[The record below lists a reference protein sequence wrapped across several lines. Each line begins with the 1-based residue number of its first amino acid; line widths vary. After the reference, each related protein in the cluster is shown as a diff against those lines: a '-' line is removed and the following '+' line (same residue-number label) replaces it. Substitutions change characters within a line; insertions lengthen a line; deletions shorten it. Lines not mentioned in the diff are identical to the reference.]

1 MGKTLNSQLNV
12 RGPQSIEIGRMLP
25 CVTSLL
31 GALVLCLA
39 GSVSAYAQAGADR
52 VKLVRGT
59 ESGDVS
65 EMTPLQVT
73 LNRGLPGS
81 RTVAVNE
88 IKSIAFRDEPSELT
102 QARLNAANGG
112 YSNALE
118 ALGKIDQAAIKKDF
132 VKQDVEYYQAYCAA
146 KLALGG
152 TGEIGDAGRQ
162 LNTFVKA
169 YPQNY
174 HNLEA
179 IELMGDLLMAGERYD
194 AAQKQYN
201 ELASKAPWPDY
212 KMRALVA
219 LGRTLQAQKQHAEA
233 VQQFEA
239 AIALADDSAES
250 QRQKLSATLGKAVSL
265 AETGNVDEAIG
276 IIEKVIQDADP
287 EQKELHARAYNALG
301 TCYERANKKKESLLA
316 FLHVDVIYQTVPE
329 AHAEALSHLIP
340 LWQAIGQEERSRE
353 ARQTLQ
359 DRYAKSRWAQQ
370 EK

>member
-1 MGKTLNSQLNV
+1 M
-12 RGPQSIEIGRMLP
+12 GRMLP
-25 CVTSLL
+25 C
-31 GALVLCLA
+31 ALVAVGSLAVCLA
-39 GSVSAYAQAGADR
+39 ISLPVHAQGGTDR
-52 VKLVRGT
+52 VKLARGS
-59 ESGDVS
+59 ESGEVS

-73 LNRGLPGS
+73 LNKGLPGS

-118 ALGKIDQAAIKKDF
+118 ALGNIDQSAIKKDF

-152 TGEIGDAGRQ
+152 TGEIGEAGRQ
-162 LNTFVKA
+162 LNTFVKT

-212 KMRALVA
+212 KMRAAVA
-219 LGRTLQAQKQHAEA
+219 VGRTLQAQKQHAEA
-233 VQQFEA
+233 VQQFDA
-239 AIALADDSAES
+239 ALALADDSADA

-265 AETGNVDEAIG
+265 AETGNVDEAIS

-301 TCYERANKKKESLLA
+301 ASYERANKKKEALLA

-329 AHAEALSHLIP
+329 AHAEALSHLVP

-353 ARQTLQ
+353 ARQMLQ

-370 EK
+370 VQ